1 MSMLSGSWAFEF
13 SAGSTQHKESG
24 RILLMLE
31 YWAMPRH
38 LGKITWIAT
47 WTEIKTYIHVQG
59 QPSKGSL
66 GRLAVWSR
74 STLLSFRIWPSFC
87 YCFLLQS
94 FNHLF
99 LPQPTTLICT
109 FRRKGTSYAHTLR
122 SHWVSTQYLTL
133 PVKYSKRLALAPI
146 SFFLSLL
153 SVPILRWE
161 DCCSCHAV
169 LEYRRK
175 NSPRK
180 KVFDGPAIYCFMYV
194 PNYSRALKL
203 GWEPN
208 YQFTLMT

>member
-1 MSMLSGSWAFEF
+1 MDSNVNWAE
-13 SAGSTQHKESG
+13 T
-24 RILLMLE
+24 
-31 YWAMPRH
+31 
-38 LGKITWIAT
+38 KIKAF
-47 WTEIKTYIHVQG
+47 IHVQG

-74 STLLSFRIWPSFC
+74 STLLSFC
-87 YCFLLQS
+87 YCFLPQS

-99 LPQPTTLICT
+99 LPQPTTFMCT
-109 FRRKGTSYAHTLR
+109 FRRKGSSHAHTLR
-122 SHWVSTQYLTL
+122 SHWVSTQY
-133 PVKYSKRLALAPI
+133 
-146 SFFLSLL
+146 

-161 DCCSCHAV
+161 DCCSCHAG

-175 NSPRK
+175 TSPRK
-180 KVFDGPAIYCFMYV
+180 KVFDEPAIYCFMYV

>member
-1 MSMLSGSWAFEF
+1 MDSNVNWAE
-13 SAGSTQHKESG
+13 T
-24 RILLMLE
+24 
-31 YWAMPRH
+31 
-38 LGKITWIAT
+38 KIKAF
-47 WTEIKTYIHVQG
+47 IHVQG

-74 STLLSFRIWPSFC
+74 STLLSFRTWPSFC
-87 YCFLLQS
+87 YCFLPQS

-99 LPQPTTLICT
+99 LPQPTTLCVPLGERVLPMPILRGAT
-109 FRRKGTSYAHTLR
+109 ESLPSVLLSIGTNK
-122 SHWVSTQYLTL
+122 V
-133 PVKYSKRLALAPI
+133 
-146 SFFLSLL
+146 FLEPPF

-161 DCCSCHAV
+161 DCCSCHAG

-175 NSPRK
+175 TSPRK
-180 KVFDGPAIYCFMYV
+180 KVFDEPAIYCFMYV